1 MFGERWIWLD
11 ILSSKPYTSVI
22 QEFVA
27 YLIKDN
33 TLNDFD
39 CNDPGRIVSRE
50 PNIQSGYFNNAEKFS
65 IDVYFITFYSII
77 AKM

>member
-11 ILSSKPYTSVI
+11 ILSSKPYPSVI

-33 TLNDFD
+33 TLNDF
-39 CNDPGRIVSRE
+39 CVKTLGILV
-50 PNIQSGYFNNAEKFS
+50 FHKEKVIFHGE
-65 IDVYFITFYSII
+65 ICF
-77 AKM
+77 